1 MAGGSRG
8 GKEVEFLAQR
18 SLFSLT
24 LSRSREQ
31 GPAAPFLLSVW
42 YICAMV
48 IRGFAVCALLLAIS
62 QAVAPGLGQAANS
75 SKDNRARDNRA
86 GATQPAA
93 QPSTTSATAPQAS
106 SGPAAGTAESNGEP
120 SEEPQPRMIV
130 TLPAPP
136 PVTWPL
142 HDRILW
148 AAYVVL
154 AILGY
159 VGIMLALSTLKKI
172 ERQTAA
178 GKDAS
183 SAAQDIARAT
193 LLIAQSMID
202 SARPWIA
209 ITVEPSRIGE
219 NSFNVMA
226 TNRGRTPA
234 TITQTLGHVQV
245 AIDESRLTGIPEYR
259 PEKHAEPP
267 APVILLPGESVAIKR
282 FGRDDLKELCK
293 TEETLKRVQSWEE
306 KLFLCGKVIYR
317 DLIAPPE
324 NQFHETTW
332 CCWYI
337 HGRQKSGLVMAGPP
351 SYNLH
356 T

>member
-1 MAGGSRG
+1 MA
-8 GKEVEFLAQR
+8 
-18 SLFSLT
+18 
-24 LSRSREQ
+24 
-31 GPAAPFLLSVW
+31 
-42 YICAMV
+42 
-48 IRGFAVCALLLAIS
+48 IRGFAVCTLLLIIS
-62 QAVAPGLGQAANS
+62 QATVPCLGQAANPS
-75 SKDNRARDNRA
+75 RNNPSRDNRASGNRA
-86 GATQPAA
+86 GATQPTA
-93 QPSTTSATAPQAS
+93 QPSTTSATAPQAT
-106 SGPAAGTAESNGEP
+106 SGLAGTAESNGEP
-120 SEEPQPRMIV
+120 SEESQPRMIV
-130 TLPAPP
+130 TLPPP
-136 PVTWPL
+136 APVTWHL
-142 HDRILW
+142 HDKILW

-159 VGIMLALSTLKKI
+159 VGIMMALSTLRKI
-172 ERQTAA
+172 DRQTAA
-178 GKDAS
+178 ATDAS
-183 SAAQDIARAT
+183 SAAQDVARAT

-226 TNRGRTPA
+226 TNRGRSPA

-259 PEKHAEPP
+259 PDKQAEPP

-317 DLIAPPE
+317 DLIAPPDD
-324 NQFHETTW
+324 QFHETTW